1 MSDHVLAPNVTGL
14 STAKPALVAPS
25 WIKLASWLVTFKPR
39 RLFKTRHVSRDC
51 CEECWAQAKVFSISH
66 STNPSENGYHLTSLV
81 YRWVNSIRAG
91 KMPTL
96 SFLTYFPIFE
106 VIFQLSVNFF
116 LDR

>member
-14 STAKPALVAPS
+14 STAKPALAAPS
-25 WIKLASWLVTFKPR
+25 LIKLASWLVTLEPR
-39 RLFKTRHVSRDC
+39 RLFKTWHVSRDC
-51 CEECWAQAKVFSISH
+51 CEECLAQAKAFSTSLP
-66 STNPSENGYHLTSLV
+66 TNPSENGYHLTSLV

-96 SFLTYFPIFE
+96 SFHTYFPIFE
-106 VIFQLSVNFF
+106 VIFRLSVNFF